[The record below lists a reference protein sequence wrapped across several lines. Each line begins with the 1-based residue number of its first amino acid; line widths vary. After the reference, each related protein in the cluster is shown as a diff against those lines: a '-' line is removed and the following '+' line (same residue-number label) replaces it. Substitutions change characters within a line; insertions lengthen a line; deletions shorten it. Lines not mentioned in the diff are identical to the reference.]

1 MKKFHDIRFL
11 GVFDSYRNWLLKK
24 VLFHKKLQP
33 CQRKV
38 SKDFKYEMNAALRE
52 TWPINFKAIT
62 KQYKLISINKMLS

>member
-33 CQRKV
+33 CQGKV